1 MDLDFDNL
9 MSDLDAVIFARAGSR
24 KTEERDPVEVKLERE
39 VEANHY
45 KVKWHEARKAGAK

>member
-9 MSDLDAVIFARAGSR
+9 MSDLDAAVFARAGSR

-39 VEANHY
+39 VEANFF
-45 KVKWHEARKAGAK
+45 KVQWHEARKAGAK

>member
-9 MSDLDAVIFARAGSR
+9 TSDLDAAVFARAGSR

-39 VEANHY
+39 VVSNFFETQ
-45 KVKWHEARKAGAK
+45 WHEARKAGAK